1 MKLPY
6 MHRVSDRA
14 GLASGSRYRHL
25 EMLPSASAY
34 GVGARESCFRGSIP
48 GLHVPLSTLPPGP
61 CGPADMTR
69 GHRGSLALR
78 CRTPPFLA
86 SCRFI
91 PARHAGHLTQVP
103 PHSEAERRSRAA
115 LAERAAAAAWE
126 QGLRMDLQAAVGFAR
141 AMCGDPPSRPL
152 APRKMQIVRL
162 VAGGFSDKEIAQR
175 LSI

>member
-86 SCRFI
+86 SLRFI
-91 PARHAGHLTQVP
+91 PARHAVHL
-103 PHSEAERRSRAA
+103 
-115 LAERAAAAAWE
+115 
-126 QGLRMDLQAAVGFAR
+126 
-141 AMCGDPPSRPL
+141 SRPEDDF
-152 APRKMQIVRL
+152 KGGSL
-162 VAGGFSDKEIAQR
+162 VDLGPAQR
-175 LSI
+175 ARLTKWSSFL